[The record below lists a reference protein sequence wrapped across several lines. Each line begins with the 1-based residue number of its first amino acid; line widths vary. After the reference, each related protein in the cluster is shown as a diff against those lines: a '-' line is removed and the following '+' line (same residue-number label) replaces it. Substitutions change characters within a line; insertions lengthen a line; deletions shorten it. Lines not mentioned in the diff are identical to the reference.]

1 MENKIIYRNIPD
13 GANEEAVTT
22 ANNKQDFVDMEDLK
36 RDITVPNNAT
46 LEKNRWKLSSNFK
59 VFPDNPSGLKY
70 MSKEMSNENCVWD
83 NQIVLTRTY
92 QGTYTTPRNKNFI

>member
-36 RDITVPNNAT
+36 RDIVVPHNAT
-46 LEKNRWKLSSNFK
+46 LEKNRWKLNTNIK
-59 VFPDNPSGLKY
+59 TFPNNPSGLKY
-70 MSKEMSNENCVWD
+70 MSKEMSND
-83 NQIVLTRTY
+83 NGYFNNHVILTRTY
-92 QGTYTTPRNKNFI
+92 QGTYTTPRNKN